1 MKQKRGLA
9 VFLLIG
15 FMIIMSISCTI
26 LTIRLAEAQTIPKEA
41 KIHNQLG
48 NDYCDKEEFEKGVAE
63 YERAI
68 KLYPQYSDALYNA
81 GLTCYLDIKDYAKA
95 IVYFKQFIQV
105 EGDSGDAK
113 QVKKWLVDA
122 GKKLAAQKSTQP
134 KNHQVAQV
142 DQGKSSPPES
152 NVKKESPQQ
161 GISPSSVKPAGQPQ
175 VTGQAGQAPQDTAQ
189 SVSAPQ
195 QAAQAITSPPPQ
207 QALQAAV
214 QPPQQAAQAA
224 VQPPQEVVQAITSP
238 SGQAVQAAAPP
249 SGQAA
254 QTEPQSG
261 VSVRE
266 AGQQPISKEESPAVV
281 ATVPP
286 LPNASQGP
294 KVQQAT
300 PPSRKEEAQI
310 YKERGNNFNNQGKPE
325 EAVKEYTKALEIYPE
340 YTDVLYNIAKTYDF
354 NLKDYANAIRYYKL
368 FLQHEPPSSRD
379 AAQVKIWLGRA
390 EESLQALNKPVQ
402 ESSKPA
408 QSVAQNTLQT
418 TRQKTMIA
426 SPPEVTAKT
435 PGGKVL
441 TRGKKVGDFY
451 IKEFLPA
458 TPVNT
463 VPVNTVPMEIR
474 GEANP
479 EPPEPKEKAAFKEKA
494 ESKVMAE
501 SREKAEFKDAVL
513 QQPAAN
519 AQSANTQSPVQA
531 VAASPLPVVSPA
543 GSPAQA
549 QKTQSTGKREILI
562 ETIIP
567 KDLRVPDLIPMVMS
581 QMQKE
586 ITEVFAQARAQ
597 SPEKLAELYL
607 SRIQSDILPSGERV
621 SSFRLG
627 GRELADLP
635 NIRILTEGE
644 KKELEKEKWDLIRTR
659 KSPARLKDVLML
671 LRDGYKVVPR

>member
-63 YERAI
+63 YEKAI

-81 GLTCYLDIKDYAKA
+81 GLTSYLDIKDYAKA

-105 EGDSGDAK
+105 EGNSGDAK

-134 KNHQVAQV
+134 KNQQVAQV

-152 NVKKESPQQ
+152 NVKKESSQQ

-175 VTGQAGQAPQDTAQ
+175 VTGQAGQPPQDTAQ
-189 SVSAPQ
+189 SASAPQ
-195 QAAQAITSPPPQ
+195 QA
-207 QALQAAV
+207 V
-214 QPPQQAAQAA
+214 QAA

-238 SGQAVQAAAPP
+238 SQQAVQTAAQPPQEVVQAITSPSQQAVQAVAPP
-249 SGQAA
+249 SGEVA

-261 VSVRE
+261 GSVRE
-266 AGQQPISKEESPAVV
+266 AGQQPISKEEGPAVV
-281 ATVPP
+281 AAVPP
-286 LPNASQGP
+286 LPNASQGQ
-294 KVQQAT
+294 KVQQST

-310 YKERGNNFNNQGKPE
+310 YKGRGNNFNNQGKPE
-325 EAVKEYTKALEIYPE
+325 EAVKEYAKALQIYPE

-354 NLKDYANAIRYYKL
+354 NLKDYANAIHYYKL
-368 FLQHEPPSSRD
+368 FLQHEPPASRD

-402 ESSKPA
+402 GSSKA
-408 QSVAQNTLQT
+408 VQSVAQNTLQT
-418 TRQKTMIA
+418 TRQKAMIT
-426 SPPEVTAKT
+426 STPIVTAKT

-451 IKEFLPA
+451 IKEFLPT

-463 VPVNTVPMEIR
+463 VPVNIVPMEIR

-479 EPPEPKEKAAFKEKA
+479 VPPEPREKAESA

-501 SREKAEFKDAVL
+501 SKEKAEFKDAVL
-513 QQPAAN
+513 QQSAAN
-519 AQSANTQSPVQA
+519 AQSADAQSPVQT
-531 VAASPLPVVSPA
+531 VAAAPLPAVSPS

-549 QKTQSTGKREILI
+549 WKAQSTGNREILI

-567 KDLRVPDLIPMVMS
+567 KDLRAPDLIPMVMS

-607 SRIQSDILPSGERV
+607 SKIQSDILPSGERV

-627 GRELADLP
+627 GKELADLP
-635 NIRILTEGE
+635 NIRILTEEE
-644 KKELEKEKWDLIRTR
+644 KKDLEKEKWDLIRTR